1 MVNVDLLKNTIK
13 EQGIRNLFIA
23 DKMGLSPEGF
33 YKKLRGESEFKVSE
47 VSCLTE
53 VLRLTEEQRN
63 AIFFAEQVE

>member
-1 MVNVDLLKNTIK
+1 MVNVNLLKNTIK

-63 AIFFAEQVE
+63 AIFFAEEVE

>member
-63 AIFFAEQVE
+63 AIFFADEVE

>member
-1 MVNVDLLKNTIK
+1 
-13 EQGIRNLFIA
+13 
-23 DKMGLSPEGF
+23 MGLSPEGF

-63 AIFFAEQVE
+63 AIFFAEEVE

>member
-23 DKMGLSPEGF
+23 YKMGLSPEGF

-63 AIFFAEQVE
+63 AIFFAEEVE